1 MVKYL
6 VTVMKFSFF
15 PEISDVSGDSVE
27 STWLKKM
34 AAARG
39 EMLDLVLENLGLDED
54 IEITSDIF
62 IDEEKDGLI
71 L

>member
-1 MVKYL
+1 
-6 VTVMKFSFF
+6 MKFSFF
-15 PEISDVSGDSVE
+15 SEISDVSGDSVE
-27 STWLKKM
+27 STWLKKV